1 MYSIAI
7 RSCTCIYNKL
17 SGRMVSVGF
26 MKGMSSFTIEYG
38 LSPVMMMTGSVLSCI
53 NSVIFL
59 QNV

>member
-1 MYSIAI
+1 MTESAMFVGM
-7 RSCTCIYNKL
+7 CTV
-17 SGRMVSVGF
+17 VSVGF